1 MMKMFDEETRGYR
14 AVKKENQ
21 LLQRRKRVFDDERN
35 LDRRSERKKMKRV
48 RPADS
53 FNGEG

>member
-1 MMKMFDEETRGYR
+1 MKIFDEETRGYR

-35 LDRRSERKKMKRV
+35 LDRRMDRKKTKRV
-48 RPADS
+48 RHTDQ
-53 FNGEG
+53 FTEEL

>member
-1 MMKMFDEETRGYR
+1 MKMYDEETRGYR

-35 LDRRSERKKMKRV
+35 LDRRSDRKKTKRIRQV
-48 RPADS
+48 DS
-53 FNGEG
+53 FNEES